1 MLESFNLKISVL
13 AACAYMSLCL
23 GDYTLAFEYAKI
35 LLSFKKLPGAYKMLG
50 NLYAAESLIFM
61 DKISEALEHL
71 KPENLQDLNTFTLM
85 PEVQEKDK
93 EKMEEIMAKPIKGM
107 FKE

>member
-1 MLESFNLKISVL
+1 
-13 AACAYMSLCL
+13 
-23 GDYTLAFEYAKI
+23 
-35 LLSFKKLPGAYKMLG
+35 MLG

-71 KPENLQDLNTFTLM
+71 KPENLKDLNTSMFM
-85 PEVQEKDK
+85 PEVQDK
-93 EKMEEIMAKPIKGM
+93 EKMEEIMTKPIKSK